1 MLKTLKFLL
10 ALVVAFGLMLCF
22 RAVVLTVY
30 TIDGNG
36 LEPLLV
42 KGDRVL
48 VNRWSYG
55 LRVGTTGGLFSYG
68 RIGKRLPQR
77 GDIVAFENPRDNT
90 QILVCRCAALP
101 GDSIIMGTQAIE
113 VPGVA
118 NCANADYY
126 WMEAIGNS
134 NATDSRQLGFIA
146 EELIIGR
153 VIMILYSHNTQE
165 PFWKGWRRNRF
176 LLPM

>member
-1 MLKTLKFLL
+1 
-10 ALVVAFGLMLCF
+10 
-22 RAVVLTVY
+22 
-30 TIDGNG
+30 
-36 LEPLLV
+36 
-42 KGDRVL
+42 
-48 VNRWSYG
+48 
-55 LRVGTTGGLFSYG
+55 
-68 RIGKRLPQR
+68 
-77 GDIVAFENPRDNT
+77 
-90 QILVCRCAALP
+90 
-101 GDSIIMGTQAIE
+101 MGTQAIE

>member
-1 MLKTLKFLL
+1 MLKTGKFLL
-10 ALVVAFGLMLCF
+10 ALVVAFALMLFF
-22 RAVVLTVY
+22 RATVF
-30 TIDGNG
+30 TVCSIDGSG
-36 LEPLLV
+36 LEPRL
-42 KGDRVL
+42 KQGDRVL

-55 LRVGTTGGLFSYG
+55 LRVGATGGLFSYG
-68 RIGKRLPQR
+68 RLGRSMPCR
-77 GDIVAFENPRDNT
+77 GDIVAFENPRNNS
-90 QILVCRCAALP
+90 QILICRCAALP
-101 GDSIIMGTQAIE
+101 GDSVVMNGQSIE
-113 VPGVA
+113 VPGLA

-126 WMEAIGNS
+126 WMEAIGDS

-153 VIMILYSHNTQE
+153 VTTVLYSHKPEE